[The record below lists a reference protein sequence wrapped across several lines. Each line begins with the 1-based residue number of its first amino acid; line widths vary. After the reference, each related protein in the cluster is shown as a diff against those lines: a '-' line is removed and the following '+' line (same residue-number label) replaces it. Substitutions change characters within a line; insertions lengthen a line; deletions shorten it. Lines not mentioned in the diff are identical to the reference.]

1 MARWS
6 SKPVRSCSPRP
17 AFPPASRSLAL
28 GARAVRALASA
39 DARGSSISSA
49 FCCGAAEPRLRP
61 TPSTRS
67 ALHHR
72 SRLAFD
78 AERHGPGGPAGLQNQ
93 CGRAAHG
100 RPFPSLR
107 VRSRSGLARSA
118 RPHRLAFT
126 GTLLRHTAVS
136 GAAKPR
142 RRRTVNPQRLRHH
155 SRLAFDAERHGPG
168 GPAGLQNQCGRA
180 AHGSVGSTPAPLRS
194 RVKDG
199 AIVLPSGLSPAARR
213 KPRRSLPL
221 TAAALPRTPANG
233 ARSAP
238 PSASECEARE
248 KDRGR
253 AAAQLARA
261 PRWSRFPDAVK

>member
-1 MARWS
+1 VARWS

-180 AHGSVGSTPAPLRS
+180 AHGSVGSTPAPLRRRRAARS
-194 RVKDG
+194 SSPFR
-199 AIVLPSGLSPAARR
+199 LSPAARR
-213 KPRRSLPL
+213 KPRR
-221 TAAALPRTPANG
+221 
-233 ARSAP
+233 P

>member
-199 AIVLPSGLSPAARR
+199 AIVFPPGSR
-213 KPRRSLPL
+213 PRRGESR
-221 TAAALPRTPANG
+221 AAHFRSPQQRFPERQPMAREARPRARANAKRGKRTGG
-233 ARSAP
+233 ARP
-238 PSASECEARE
+238 PS
-248 KDRGR
+248 
-253 AAAQLARA
+253 
-261 PRWSRFPDAVK
+261 SRVPPVGAGSQTQ